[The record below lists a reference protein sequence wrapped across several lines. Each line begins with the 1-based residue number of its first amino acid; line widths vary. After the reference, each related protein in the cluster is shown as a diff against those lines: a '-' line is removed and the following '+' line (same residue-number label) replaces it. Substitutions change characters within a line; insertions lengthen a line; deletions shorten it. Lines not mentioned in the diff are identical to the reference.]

1 FLSAAPYFCGGLIS
15 NSSGMLQSPNY
26 PGNYPNNADCVMLTS
41 RCQYDYIEVY
51 DGLPHSSP
59 LLGRICAGSFLTY
72 TSSSNLISI
81 HFHSD
86 SRHTFRGLPSTLRKK
101 AAFSSI
107 KTFNH

>member
-1 FLSAAPYFCGGLIS
+1 LLSAAPYFCGGLIS
-15 NSSGMLQSPNY
+15 NSSGMQVNQNFWS
-26 PGNYPNNADCVMLTS
+26 MLTS

-51 DGLPHSSP
+51 DGPPHSSP

-72 TSSSNLISI
+72 TSSSNLMSI